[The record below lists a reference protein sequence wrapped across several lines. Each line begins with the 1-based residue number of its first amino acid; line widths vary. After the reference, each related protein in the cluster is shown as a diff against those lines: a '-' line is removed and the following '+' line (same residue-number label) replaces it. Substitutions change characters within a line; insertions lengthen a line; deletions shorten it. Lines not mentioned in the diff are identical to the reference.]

1 MVDEPRDT
9 ERLRILIVEDDRIS
23 SKDLQCTLER
33 QGHEVVGISESGEAA
48 LEQAEAESP
57 DLALVDIR
65 LQGGID
71 GIEAAKV
78 LHERREVPVVFL
90 TGYSSDEVFERAREV
105 RPAGYLRKPFS
116 DGELSACLA
125 AALDRFPA
133 KAAPVEAGESND
145 VSPEKAASG
154 EPALRGPALA
164 RARELSRQESFQE
177 LLGARRS
184 EGGEDSEETGG
195 DWEEP
200 REAMPG
206 SDAVASLVDEIA
218 DPLLTLDEQW
228 RITYANAEA
237 LAYFGGKY
245 ALIGREFWSGFA
257 PLTRERYQ
265 EEFRRPLEEGA
276 RHTFEFHDSERDQW
290 LEVNVY
296 RSGKGLLALFRDV
309 SNRKQAEAE
318 KLRVQR
324 LEGLG
329 LLARGFAH
337 DFNNLL
343 TVLIGNLDFAR
354 ERFPHDD
361 EFQEEMGN
369 AETAATQA
377 RNLVLQLLT
386 FAQGGRPIRESTR
399 VVDLLRGVLDERR
412 REHPKIRYQFQCAD
426 PNLQVS
432 VDRGQIRRLILNLVT
447 NAEQAMVDR
456 GGTLIARCGFASGE
470 EVGRWNGKPFPAEEE
485 HLVIEIIDTGR
496 GMTEEEL
503 ERAFEPYFTTRT
515 DANATGI
522 GLTVCESI
530 AKAHDGF
537 ILLQSKAGRGTIA
550 TFCMPLGPPSWAVET
565 PDEKRAKTT
574 TRPEPRSLRSIRS
587 LRAAQSGSERA
598 RILVLEDDLQI
609 LKLIAMTL
617 RKDGHEVVETADGG
631 DTIERFREAKDTGR
645 PFDLFISDLTIENG
659 MGGVE
664 TMRTLRRL
672 DPSLVAIVSSGYSD
686 APAMAR
692 PADFGFSAV
701 LPKPYPPRE
710 LRELVAEILSRVRM
724 RK

>member
-1 MVDEPRDT
+1 MADEPRDEK

-23 SKDLQCTLER
+23 SKDLQRTLER
-33 QGHEVVGISESGEAA
+33 QGHTVVGISESGETA
-48 LEQAEAESP
+48 LELASTESP
-57 DLALVDIR
+57 DLALIDIR
-65 LQGGID
+65 LRGEID
-71 GIEAAKV
+71 GIEAAKT
-78 LHERREVPVVFL
+78 LHDRGEVPVVFL

-105 RPAGYLRKPFS
+105 HPAGYLRKPFS

-125 AALDRFPA
+125 AAMDRFPERGGPP
-133 KAAPVEAGESND
+133 KGVPEPVD
-145 VSPEKAASG
+145 VSAEDTTP

-164 RARELSRQESFQE
+164 RAKELSRQESFQE
-177 LLGARRS
+177 LLGTRRS
-184 EGGEDSEETGG
+184 EGGEDL
-195 DWEEP
+195 EEP
-200 REAMPG
+200 VEWEDALEVMPG

-237 LAYFGGKY
+237 LAYFGGKF

-318 KLRVQR
+318 KVRVQR

-399 VVDLLRGVLDERR
+399 VVDLLREVLDERR

-426 PNLQVS
+426 PNLRVS
-432 VDRGQIRRLILNLVT
+432 VDRGQVRRLILNLVT
-447 NAEQAMVDR
+447 NAEQAMADS

-565 PDEKRAKTT
+565 PEEKRAETT
-574 TRPEPRSLRSIRS
+574 TRPETRSLRSLRS
-587 LRAAQSGSERA
+587 AQSGSGRA

-609 LKLIAMTL
+609 LKLISMTL
-617 RKDGHEVVETADGG
+617 RKDGHEVIETADGR
-631 DTIERFREAKDTGR
+631 DTIERFREAKDSGR

-710 LRELVAEILSRVRM
+710 LRELVARILSKVRT
-724 RK
+724 RQ